1 MIHEP
6 AYLVY
11 TKFLALLL
19 NHYTTVF
26 CMSSC
31 DENIQ
36 PMRAFFNGL
45 KM

>member
-1 MIHEP
+1 MIHKP
-6 AYLVY
+6 AHLVH

-19 NHYTTVF
+19 NHYTIVF

-31 DENIQ
+31 DENVQ
-36 PMRAFFNGL
+36 PLRAVFKGL